1 VNNGEAQ
8 ARTTKAGVPELYV
21 VIDRGVYDN
30 DEAWLRAIE
39 TLADAHEDGLALQIR
54 LKETTPEH
62 AMALATEARV
72 ITWPSDI
79 PVFFNG
85 ATEEA
90 VAFDYNGV
98 QWPEVLI
105 PSREEET
112 TILRGASV
120 HSPDAARRARQ
131 GGADFVVAGTIFDAG
146 SKDATGQGIDHLRGI
161 VISTPLPVLAIGGIS
176 PERVLACIEAGAA
189 GVAVVTGVLS
199 APDPVAAVHEYRRA
213 LDEAGGVSR

>member
-1 VNNGEAQ
+1 
-8 ARTTKAGVPELYV
+8 V
-21 VIDRGVYDN
+21 VIDRGVFDS

-39 TLADAHEDGLALQIR
+39 ALADIDSRGLALQVR

-62 AMALATEARV
+62 AMSLATEARV
-72 ITWPSDI
+72 VTWASEV

-105 PSREEET
+105 PSQEEVT

-120 HSPDAARRARQ
+120 HSPEAARRARQ
-131 GGADFVVAGTIFDAG
+131 AGADFVVAGTIFDAG
-146 SKDATGQGIDHLRGI
+146 SKDALGQGIDHLRGI
-161 VISTPLPVLAIGGIS
+161 VMSTPLPVLAIGGVS
-176 PERVLACIEAGAA
+176 PERVAACIQAGAA

-199 APDPVAAVHEYRRA
+199 APDPVAAVREYRQA
-213 LDEAGGVSR
+213 LDEARGANR